1 MLGWPCLRLAG
12 ECCHQPPL
20 PPGGP
25 TVVALPV
32 AQRQCRVREA
42 ATQGS
47 GACGGTGRG
56 GGDPAGPE
64 RRHQPVESAVAVLT
78 EPSGRTGL
86 HQGGSP
92 HALEPRRRLNHDA
105 VRPWTFL
112 HPGQKRRPATL
123 CDDPSPGPSGVGIRL
138 RLRLGVSGSAPRRE
152 PTTLDH
158 AGGVKRS
165 AAEMT
170 TATLTADWLAYAE
183 VCIRSASALHPLH
196 TLCAP
201 SAHPLHTPL
210 RAPPCT
216 RSEPP
221 QAVPLLSSRGAS
233 GASALLGPSAGGDPG
248 GNWEGGEGPYPD
260 YLDSAHE
267 ARHEGRRQGPR
278 VARGYFGCGDG
289 GSGAGGYSQ
298 DGMCAFGRTC
308 ATP

>member
-78 EPSGRTGL
+78 EPSGGL

-92 HALEPRRRLNHDA
+92 HALEPRRRLHHHA

-183 VCIRSASALHPLH
+183 VCIRSASALHPLCIRCTPSAH
-196 TLCAP
+196 PLRTLCAP
-201 SAHPLHTPL
+201 SAHPLRTL
-210 RAPPCT
+210 C
-216 RSEPP
+216 
-221 QAVPLLSSRGAS
+221 
-233 GASALLGPSAGGDPG
+233 ASALIPPYNRSMPGLHLRRAPSTSTTPTLTPNAIR
-248 GNWEGGEGPYPD
+248 
-260 YLDSAHE
+260 ATCT
-267 ARHEGRRQGPR
+267 A
-278 VARGYFGCGDG
+278 A
-289 GSGAGGYSQ
+289 
-298 DGMCAFGRTC
+298 TC
-308 ATP
+308 AVDALFRHC